1 MKKTLIIGLITSALV
16 LSTSVSAAEMSGT
29 MMKDTMSSEKMMMKD
44 SMSLSKMSV
53 TAIAK
58 HHGYSWSRDRK
69 MLAKKAGITNYRG
82 TVKQNLMIKSYLM
95 SMKKDMM
102 TDDSMMKKETSM
114 MKKETSM
121 MKDDGMMKKDDKMMK
136 EDTMMKAE
144 AGMYK
149 AYSASAVTSDLA
161 AGKSVYLFFH
171 ATWCPGCRALDT
183 AISGDMMSIP
193 AGSVIYKVDY
203 DTETTLRAKHGVTM
217 QHTVVKLNADGTT
230 MKKIVAPT
238 KVMDIVK

>member
-1 MKKTLIIGLITSALV
+1 MQKTLIIGLITSALV

-29 MMKDTMSSEKMMMKD
+29 MMKDTMSSDKMMMQD
-44 SMSLSKMSV
+44 TMNMSKMSV
-53 TAIAK
+53 AALAK
-58 HHGYSWSRDRK
+58 HHGYNWSRDRK
-69 MLAKKAGITNYRG
+69 MLAKKAGITNYQG
-82 TVKQNLMIKSYLM
+82 TAKQNLMIRSYLM

-102 TDDSMMKKETSM
+102 ADDSMMKQ
-114 MKKETSM
+114 ETSM
-121 MKDDGMMKKDDKMMK
+121 MKDDSMMKKDD
-136 EDTMMKAE
+136 TMMSAE

-149 AYSASAVTSDLA
+149 TYSESAVMSDLA

-171 ATWCPGCRALDT
+171 ATWCPGCKALDT

-203 DTETTLRAKHGVTM
+203 DTETALRAKHGVTM
-217 QHTVVKLNADGTT
+217 QHTVVKLNADGST
-230 MKKIVAPT
+230 MKKIIAPT

>member
-16 LSTSVSAAEMSGT
+16 LSGSVSAAEMSDT

-44 SMSLSKMSV
+44 TVNMSKMGV
-53 TAIAK
+53 AALAK
-58 HHGYSWSRDRK
+58 HHGYNWSRDRK
-69 MLAKKAGITNYRG
+69 MLAEKAGIKNYRG

-95 SMKKDMM
+95 SMKKDAMM
-102 TDDSMMKKETSM
+102 ADDTMMKKDTE
-114 MKKETSM
+114 M
-121 MKDDGMMKKDDKMMK
+121 MKDDTMMKK
-136 EDTMMKAE
+136 EDTMMKKE
-144 AGMYK
+144 SGMYK
-149 AYSASAVTSDLA
+149 TYSESAVTGDLA

-171 ATWCPGCRALDT
+171 ASWCPGCRALDT
-183 AISGDMMSIP
+183 AISGDLMSIP

-203 DTETTLRAKHGVTM
+203 DTETALRAKHGVTM

-230 MKKIVAPT
+230 MKKIVAPK